1 MEEEEKG
8 LRVEEMEMR
17 AERTRQGLRRTK
29 QVLLD
34 REEDAPNQSPRGGW
48 TGGRGGGCR
57 AGEGVEGLWGE
68 LAGCEHLKEYMA
80 KCDDLLAH

>member
-34 REEDAPNQSPRGGW
+34 REKMQRETESSQFGITVAMPWLS
-48 TGGRGGGCR
+48 R
-57 AGEGVEGLWGE
+57 A
-68 LAGCEHLKEYMA
+68 
-80 KCDDLLAH
+80 